1 MVGYTQE
8 TDPDTTARAIGK
20 ELQISPKFSREIC
33 RMLRGKNVAVA
44 ITMLEEIEALK
55 RPVPIGRHN
64 FGVAHKKGI
73 GPGRFPKKAA
83 KAIRQV
89 IEHARS
95 NAEYKGLDA
104 DNMRLKVVAAHLGR
118 TIAGFM
124 PRAYGRSTQWNQ
136 QTVNIEII
144 LEEVEEGK

>member
-20 ELQISPKFSREIC
+20 ELPISPKFSREIC

-44 ITMLEEIEALK
+44 ISMLEEIEKLK
-55 RPVPIGRHN
+55 RPVPTKRHN
-64 FGVAHKKGI
+64 FGVAHKRAI
-73 GPGRFPKKAA
+73 GPGRFPTKAA
-83 KAIRQV
+83 AAIREV
-89 IEHARS
+89 VESAKS

-104 DNMRLKVVAAHLGR
+104 DNMRLKVAAAHLGR
-118 TIAGFM
+118 VIPGYM
-124 PRAYGRSTQWNQ
+124 PRAYGRSSQWNQ

-144 LEEVEEGK
+144 LEEVE

>member
-20 ELQISPKFSREIC
+20 ERPISPKFSREIC
-33 RMLRGKNVAVA
+33 QMLKGKNVAVA

-55 RPVPIGRHN
+55 RPVPTRRHN
-64 FGVAHKKGI
+64 FGVAHKRGA
-73 GPGRFPKKAA
+73 GPGRFPQKAA
-83 KAIRQV
+83 KAIREV
-89 IEHARS
+89 IESAKA

-104 DNMRLKVVAAHLGR
+104 DNMRIRVLAAHLGR
-118 TIAGFM
+118 TTPGYM

-136 QTVNIEII
+136 QTVNIEVI
-144 LEEVEEGK
+144 LEEVEQ